1 MYTGSYDSRLV
12 VVSLLVATLAS
23 YTALDMSSRVSTS
36 KGRTARIWLCVGA
49 IAMGVGIWTMHF
61 IGMLAFEL
69 PIPLGYDP
77 SITMASLAVAIV
89 SSLFALWLV
98 SRPSLPL
105 VRLAGGALLLGGGVA
120 TMHYIGMEALRMEPG
135 IHYTG
140 RWFVLSIVIA
150 IVTSA
155 VALWTAFRLRRNTPG
170 ARRVRAAAAV
180 LMGLAI
186 VGTHYSGMAGANFK
200 LGTICAAA
208 RNGADETWLAI
219 PLALGTTAIMLVTLL
234 FSVLDRRQ
242 QARTNALAS
251 SLEQARELAYYA
263 THDNLTKLPNRVFLE
278 RAITDA
284 MRVATRER
292 PFALMFMDLDGFKA
306 VNDALGHH
314 VGDALLVE
322 VAARVRAT
330 LSDGD
335 VLARVGGD
343 EFVMLLHL
351 ERGTD
356 AANVAKRVLIAFDTP
371 FALASCDLRV
381 TASIGIALFP
391 GGGADEHELL
401 VHADAAMYQAKAH
414 GRNGFCFH
422 DASMKANA
430 RERLQLMQD
439 LRAAHAR
446 KEWVL
451 HYQPKFDARSLKM
464 VGVEAL
470 LRWNHPTRGL
480 VAAGEFI
487 HLAEQAGLIS
497 VIGEW
502 VLQEACR
509 QLAQW
514 QAAGVPV
521 ASTAINLSAVQL
533 HDVKLVERIGS
544 ALTRHALRPESLIVE
559 ITESTVM
566 SDVETSMKVLQS
578 LHEMGVQIAIDDF
591 GTGYSSL
598 LYLKRLP
605 ATELKIDRGFVRD
618 LAHDT
623 EDAAIVAAIVA
634 LGETLNL
641 RIVAEGVETAAQQTA
656 LTHQGCNVL
665 QGYLFGRPV
674 AADALQFEFATT
686 FESIQA

>member
-36 KGRTARIWLCVGA
+36 KGRTARIWLSVGA

>member
-1 MYTGSYDSRLV
+1 MYTGSYDPRLV

-49 IAMGVGIWTMHF
+49 IAMGVGVWTMHF
-61 IGMLAFEL
+61 IGMLAFRL

-77 SITMASLAVAIV
+77 SITMASLAAAIV

-98 SRPSLPL
+98 SRPTLPL
-105 VRLAGGALLLGGGVA
+105 VRLAGGALMLGGGVA

-155 VALWTAFRLRRNTPG
+155 IALWTAFRLRGNAPG
-170 ARRVRAAAAV
+170 ARPMRAAAAV

-208 RNGADETWLAI
+208 RNGADHAWLAI

-242 QARTNALAS
+242 QARTSALAS

-284 MRVATRER
+284 MRVATGER

-314 VGDALLVE
+314 VGDSLLVE

-330 LSDGD
+330 ISEGD

-351 ERGTD
+351 ERSTD
-356 AANVAKRVLIAFDTP
+356 AANVAKRVLAAFDTP

-381 TASIGIALFP
+381 TASIGIAVFP
-391 GGGADEHELL
+391 RGGADEHELL
-401 VHADAAMYQAKAH
+401 VHADAAMYQAKAR

-422 DASMKANA
+422 DASMTADA
-430 RERLQLMQD
+430 RARLQLMQD

-446 KEWVL
+446 GEWVL
-451 HYQPKFDARSLKM
+451 HYQPKFDASSLRM

-487 HLAEQAGLIS
+487 QLAEQAGLIS
-497 VIGEW
+497 AIGEW
-502 VLQEACR
+502 VLEEACR

-521 ASTAINLSAVQL
+521 ATTAINLSAVQL
-533 HDVKLVERIGS
+533 HDVKLVERIGG
-544 ALTRHALRPESLIVE
+544 ALTRHALPPASLIVE

-641 RIVAEGVETAAQQTA
+641 RIVAEGVETTAQQAA
-656 LTHQGCNVL
+656 LTQQGCDVL

-674 AADALQFEFATT
+674 AADALYELAT
-686 FESIQA
+686 A